1 VFFYVKIQGNG
12 LMLETVREIIEQI
25 WGVLVT
31 FRTTVRIWD
40 VIDILIMTVIIYRVL
55 SFMQKTSASSVIKGL
70 LLLLA
75 VAWISNFFNMNILSY
90 LLRQVLQMGIIV
102 IVVLFQPEIRKM
114 FERMGTTRL
123 NILFRRKG
131 KQENIENALKQ
142 IVAACYA
149 MPKTETGAIIVFE
162 RKVGLNDYAVTG
174 VNIDANVSSELIQN
188 IFFQNSP
195 LHDGAL
201 IIREDK
207 ILAASCMLPLSNNYS
222 LSKNLGMR
230 HRAGLGLSERSDAVV
245 IIVSEQTGALS
256 IAIEG
261 MLKRN
266 LDNDTFEKI
275 LWNELMVSTETKEK
289 SKSRKAKEQIDV

>member
-1 VFFYVKIQGNG
+1 
-12 LMLETVREIIEQI
+12 MLETVREIFDQI
-25 WGVLVT
+25 WVIVLT

-40 VIDILIMTVIIYRVL
+40 IVDILIMTIIIYRVL

-70 LLLLA
+70 LFILA
-75 VAWISNFFNMNILSY
+75 VAWLSNFFNMNILSY

-114 FERMGTTRL
+114 FEKMGTTRL
-123 NILFRRKG
+123 SNIFRRKG
-131 KQENIENALKQ
+131 KQENIESVLRH
-142 IVAACYA
+142 IMAACYA
-149 MPKTETGAIIVFE
+149 MSKTDTGAIIVFE

-174 VNIDANVSSELIQN
+174 VNIDAEVTSELIQN

-201 IIREDK
+201 IIREDRL
-207 ILAASCMLPLSNNYS
+207 LAASCMLPLSNNYS
-222 LSKNLGMR
+222 LSKDLGMR
-230 HRAGLGLSERSDAVV
+230 HRAGVGLSERSDAVV
-245 IIVSEQTGALS
+245 IIVSEQTGSIS

-266 LDNDTFEKI
+266 LDNDTFEKLLRSEVLI
-275 LWNELMVSTETKEK
+275 NYDSKDRN
-289 SKSRKAKEQIDV
+289 KSRKQKDKD